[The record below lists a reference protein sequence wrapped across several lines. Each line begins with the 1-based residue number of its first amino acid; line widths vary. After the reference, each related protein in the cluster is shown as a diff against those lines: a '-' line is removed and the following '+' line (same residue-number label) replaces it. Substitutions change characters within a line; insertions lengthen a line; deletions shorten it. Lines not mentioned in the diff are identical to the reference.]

1 MKKITWLFYLL
12 LLTTSIFASGN
23 KDAGPAVAEAD
34 VSVQDLYLGSKVPY
48 PGPGTAELTPP
59 PAGYEADFIYWLN
72 RHGSRNLSG
81 FKYDKSWL
89 DMIALAESEGQLKEM
104 GKVVREDIQRVAD
117 YEKGKYGLLTLLGKN
132 ELYHIGQR
140 TGVLYQDLFESGKP
154 LLADATRKQRTWESR
169 DSFLTGLLTTGY
181 EGEITSTY
189 YKKNVDPYLRA
200 LDIAPKYE
208 DYKEEGEWWT
218 NVEAFSETDEARVMT
233 ERVISQFF
241 EPEFVERLDKGEFE
255 FVSEEGKTIVK
266 SLATATNAL
275 WEIYII
281 LPALKDDG
289 FSNVDMSGYFNEEEL
304 QFFEK
309 VQNAKSFY
317 TKGPGEVGKDS
328 IALSIMAPLAKRM
341 INEVDAS
348 LAGESPY
355 LGVFSFAHA
364 ETVVPLVGFLEI
376 EESAVPSDDISKA
389 IEYWDVAYYG
399 PMAANLEWVIYTAEG
414 KEPLVKMLLN
424 EKETAFAASIEP
436 VSGPY
441 YRWSDV
447 KAYYGEK
454 AEKLGFGLDTSL
466 EDNIEILETVY

>member
-1 MKKITWLFYLL
+1 MKKITWL
-12 LLTTSIFASGN
+12 IFLMF
-23 KDAGPAVAEAD
+23 
-34 VSVQDLYLGSKVPY
+34 VSVSVFATGVQDTGSMETATSVTGQDLYLGSKVPY

-59 PAGYEADFIYWLN
+59 PAGYEANFIYWLN

-89 DMIALAESEGQLKEM
+89 DMIALAESEGQLKDM
-104 GKVVREDIQRVAD
+104 GRTVKADIQKIAD

-140 TGVLYQDLFESGKP
+140 TGVVYSDLFDSDRP
-154 LLADATRKQRTWESR
+154 LLADATRKERTQESR

-189 YKKNVDPYLRA
+189 FKKGVDPYLRA
-200 LDIAPKYE
+200 LDIAPQYDE
-208 DYKEEGEWWT
+208 YKEEGDWQR
-218 NVEAFSETDEARVMT
+218 NIEAFSETDEARVMT
-233 ERVISQFF
+233 ERVVSQFF

-255 FVSEEGKTIVK
+255 FVSEEDDTIIK

-275 WEIYII
+275 WEMYII

-289 FSNVDMSGYFNEEEL
+289 FADVDMSGYFNEKEL

-317 TKGPGEVGKDS
+317 TKGPGAVDEDP
-328 IALSIMAPLAKRM
+328 IALNIMAPLAKRM

-348 LAGESPY
+348 LSGESPY

-376 EESAVPSDDISKA
+376 EESAVPSDDIAKA

-399 PMAANLEWVIYTAEG
+399 PMAANLEWIVYTADG

-424 EKETAFAASIEP
+424 ENETTFARSIEP

-441 YRWSDV
+441 YKWSDIR
-447 KAYYGEK
+447 AYYGEK
-454 AEKLGFGLDTSL
+454 VDKLGFGLNTTL
-466 EDNIEILETVY
+466 EENIATLETRY